1 MIENLQEALHK
12 GSVNNQKVQKFVP
25 VEEYGN
31 LIMKNTPKR
40 SAKYLEDNICKIK
53 QIQNIPVTLRIF
65 LNTVKNSVISLNYLV
80 QKSCGKAKFSQ
91 SFHTRKLGEITLF
104 FTVKSA
110 KNFLE

>member
-31 LIMKNTPKR
+31 LITKNTPKL

-53 QIQNIPVTLRIF
+53 
-65 LNTVKNSVISLNYLV
+65 
-80 QKSCGKAKFSQ
+80 
-91 SFHTRKLGEITLF
+91 
-104 FTVKSA
+104 
-110 KNFLE
+110 